1 MDKNAQMM
9 PQGKIMIGHKLK
21 KLRAEMNIT
30 QSDMAAELGISAS
43 YLNLLENN
51 MRPITVPLLFKLGQ
65 TYDLDLRDIAEDDSA
80 RLSARLTEISADP
93 AMADKRLT
101 RREIQQLCSQQPQ
114 VAESF
119 IHLFESFE
127 MMRSAAH
134 TGHQSSAGTG
144 AAGPASSAIEQVR
157 AYLETSGNYF
167 LALEQAAA
175 DCRRDAQLRPGFIFA
190 DLARWTEEKLALTTR
205 IMPLSVMGSLLR
217 QHDPHRRRLLLSEVL
232 KEPQRVFQLAVQ
244 IAQSYHVELLNRL
257 VDEAG
262 METPESR
269 QLLKN
274 TLAGYFAGALMM
286 PYDAFFKA
294 TQETRHDLDQLCRIF
309 GASFEQVCH
318 RLTTLN
324 RQGMR
329 GIPFFFIRLDE
340 AGYVSKRLSGGG
352 VELARHGGACSRWIP
367 HQVFRNPGQ
376 IRVQAAELED
386 GHRFFTIARTVVQ
399 PRTGPAHMGTPLF
412 SVALGCDFRHV
423 KDIAYADSLTNSKTT
438 PTTPIGMG
446 CGVCERTDCQHRGRP
461 PIGHEL
467 RFDPTRRQ
475 SGLFDL
481 RG

>member
-1 MDKNAQMM
+1 MDNAQNQM

-30 QSDMAAELGISAS
+30 QSDMASELGISAS

-93 AMADKRLT
+93 AMQEKRLS
-101 RREIQQLCSQQPQ
+101 RREIQQLCSQHPQ
-114 VAESF
+114 VAESL

-127 MMRSAAH
+127 MMRSAAY
-134 TGHQSSAGTG
+134 TGHQTSSGQT
-144 AAGPASSAIEQVR
+144 PAPSAIEQVR
-157 AYLETSGNYF
+157 DYLERSGNYF
-167 LALEQAAA
+167 LALEQAAS
-175 DCRRDAQLRPGFIFA
+175 DCRREAQLRPGFIFA
-190 DLARWTEEKLALTTR
+190 DLARWMEEKLGLSTR
-205 IMPLSVMGSLLR
+205 IMPLSVMGNLLR

-244 IAQSYHVELLNRL
+244 IAQSYHSELLNRL

-269 QLLKN
+269 QLLKIA
-274 TLAGYFAGALMM
+274 LAGYFAGALMM

-294 TQETRHDLDQLCRIF
+294 TQDTRHDLDQLCRIF

-352 VELARHGGACSRWIP
+352 VELARHGGACARWIP

-399 PRTGPAHMGTPLF
+399 PRTGPAHIGTPLF
-412 SVALGCDFRHV
+412 AVALGCDFRHV
-423 KDIAYADSLTNSKTT
+423 KDIGYADALTNSKST
-438 PTTPIGMG
+438 PFTPIGMG
-446 CGVCERTDCQHRGRP
+446 CGVCERIDCQHRGRP
-461 PIGHEL
+461 PLGHEL